1 MNRMGAKA
9 AAVLIAGLL
18 VGATAC
24 GGGTKKEGS
33 STGDAVTAT
42 TSSAS
47 SSSNGDSSSAS
58 DLAGAAD
65 ALGGDCMK
73 AGLAYFALSMQAL
86 GASFGAS
93 ESDLA
98 DMQSSLDELKGEIPS
113 EIKSDFTTY
122 ADALQQYAEAMKGM
136 SIADMASGSGDA
148 QKAAAILDTPE
159 VKQAQANIDKYF
171 EETCPS
177 SGSSS
182 SSSSS

>member
-9 AAVLIAGLL
+9 AAVLIAALL

-24 GGGTKKEGS
+24 GGGSSKEES
-33 STGDAVTAT
+33 SGTGDAVTAT
-42 TSSAS
+42 TSAKTSSGS
-47 SSSNGDSSSAS
+47 SSSDDLS
-58 DLAGAAD
+58 DTMD

-73 AGLAYFALSMQAL
+73 AGLAYFALSMSAL

-98 DMQSSLDELKGEIPS
+98 EMQSSIDELKGEIPS
-113 EIKSDFTTY
+113 EIEDDFTTY
-122 ADALQQYAEAMKGM
+122 ANALEEYANAMKGM
-136 SIADMASGSGDA
+136 DMGDIMSGSGDA
-148 QKAAAILDTPE
+148 EKAAAILDTPE

-182 SSSSS
+182 SSQ